1 MIDLQLIS
9 PIYMGLVGLLTL
21 YLSVHVS
28 RNRQEHKVSTGDG
41 DVPQLFK
48 AIRVHANL
56 IENAPLALILLLGL
70 ELQGAPSWIVHALGL
85 AFIVGRV
92 LHAYG
97 LGSHPQVPNARL
109 VGSSIT
115 LVYLLATSVGVIAL
129 SLF

>member
-1 MIDLQLIS
+1 MMDITLIS

-21 YLSVHVS
+21 FLSVHVS

-41 DVPQLFK
+41 DIPALFK

-56 IENAPLALILLLGL
+56 IENAPLALILLLAI
-70 ELQGAPSWIVHALGL
+70 ELQGAPGWMVHAFGL
-85 AFIVGRV
+85 AFVGGRV

-97 LGSHPQVPNARL
+97 LGSHPQVPTARL
-109 VGSSIT
+109 IGSSVT
-115 LVYLLATSVGVIAL
+115 LLYLLAASIAVIAL

>member
-1 MIDLQLIS
+1 MINAPLIS

-21 YLSVHVS
+21 FLSVHVS

-41 DVPQLFK
+41 DVPALFK

-56 IENAPLALILLLGL
+56 IENAPLALILLLGI
-70 ELQGAPSWIVHALGL
+70 ELQGASTWIVHALGL
-85 AFIVGRV
+85 IFITGRV

-97 LGSHPQVPNARL
+97 LGSHPQVPTARL
-109 VGSSIT
+109 VGSVIT
-115 LVYLLATSVGVIAL
+115 LVYLLAASLGVIAI